1 MSEVLVSLTKSEDE
15 LTWNEVPRPEGDD
28 TPPGEDV
35 VLFESADGKFTA
47 GLWRRPLREGAMTRP
62 FHEVSVI
69 IDGIVEIVDPDGT
82 VYRAEP
88 GDILVTPR
96 GSDGT
101 WRCVTDVKKFWA
113 ICETDEVAP
122 GTFVV
127 RPGDLEWETT
137 STGEEVTAWSS
148 ADGKFSCGYWRSQPE
163 EGPMEP
169 SFHEMMQIIEGEITV
184 TDHDGTKFEVG
195 PGDSLIVPTGSQAVW
210 SSHSPVHKF
219 WAIYKGE

>member
-1 MSEVLVSLTKSEDE
+1 MSEVLVSLTKSEE
-15 LTWNEVPRPEGDD
+15 GLTWNEVPRPEGDD

-82 VYRAEP
+82 VHRAEP

-113 ICETDEVAP
+113 ICETDEIAP

-137 STGEEVTAWSS
+137 STGEEVTVWSS

>member
-1 MSEVLVSLTKSEDE
+1 MSEVLVSLTKRDDS
-15 LTWNEVPRPEGDD
+15 LPWNEVPRPEGDD

-35 VLFESADGKFTA
+35 VLFESADGRFTT
-47 GLWRRPLREGAMTRP
+47 GLWRRPVREGAMTRP

-82 VYRAEP
+82 VHRAEP

-127 RPGDLEWETT
+127 RPDDLEWETT
-137 STGEEVTAWSS
+137 STGKEVTAWSS
-148 ADGKFSCGYWRSQPE
+148 GDGQFSCGYWRSQPE

-169 SFHEMMQIIEGEITV
+169 PFHEMMQIIEGEITV

-195 PGDSLIVPTGSQAVW
+195 SGDSLVVPAGSQAVW
-210 SSHSPVHKF
+210 SSHAPVFKF